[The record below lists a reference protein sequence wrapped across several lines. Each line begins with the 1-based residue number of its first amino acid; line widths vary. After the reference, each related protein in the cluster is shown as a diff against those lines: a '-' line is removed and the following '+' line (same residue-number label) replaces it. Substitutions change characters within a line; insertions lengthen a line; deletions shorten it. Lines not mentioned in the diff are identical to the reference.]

1 MGFQISIEG
10 ASTIDLSVKTIEAV
24 EFLADVPEDSNARSA
39 SLAAT
44 MVIKGKILTLFEG
57 SEESLALSEWSRV
70 PTVDPDCYR
79 QVTVKVIAAG
89 QIVRQYVLS
98 KAFVVDYIE
107 EFDDAAGT
115 GTYILMVRQKKDNVD
130 EVDISGGFSA

>member
-24 EFLADVPEDSNARSA
+24 EFLAEVPEDSNARSA

-44 MVIKGKILTLFEG
+44 MKITGKILTLFEG

-70 PTVDPDCYR
+70 PTIDADCYR
-79 QVTVKVIAAG
+79 KVTVDVIAAG
-89 QIVRQYVLS
+89 QIVREYIFS
-98 KAFVVDYIE
+98 KAFVVDYTE
-107 EFDDAAGT
+107 EFDDTTGT
-115 GTYILMVRQKKDNVD
+115 GTYVLVVRQKKDNVD
-130 EVDISGGFSA
+130 EVEISGGFSA

>member
-39 SLAAT
+39 SLATT

-57 SEESLALSEWSRV
+57 SEESLGLSEWSRV
-70 PTVDPDCYR
+70 PTTDADCYR
-79 QVTVKVIAAG
+79 KVTVKVIAAG
-89 QIVRQYVLS
+89 QVVRQYVLS
-98 KAFVVDYIE
+98 KAFVVDYTE
-107 EFDDAAGT
+107 EFDDVTGT

-130 EVDISGGFSA
+130 EVEISGGFSA

>member
-10 ASTIDLSVKTIEAV
+10 GSTIDLSVKTIEAV

-39 SLAAT
+39 SLATT

-70 PTVDPDCYR
+70 ATVDPECYR
-79 QVTVKVIAAG
+79 KVTVKVIAAG
-89 QIVRQYVLS
+89 QVVRQYVLS

-107 EFDDAAGT
+107 EFDDKTGT
-115 GTYILMVRQKKDNVD
+115 GTYILVVRQKKDNVD
-130 EVDISGGFSA
+130 EVEISGGFSA